1 MSDLKVS
8 SPVIDI
14 LEKRVYIGGLSKDI
28 NEKDLEIR
36 FNSFGVVSKVD
47 IIRQSTGECRGF
59 AYVTL
64 KTTDSSWKKCVS
76 LFNGAKWN
84 GMTLKV
90 QEAKLDYKQRL
101 KSEWEIQKSSTLPC
115 KKRKRGH
122 FHNEFAED
130 MSLVTD
136 NNFEHRKGW
145 KKTKYGRAVSV
156 MRLKKDDGTR
166 IIIDPSRYKGNIL
179 KFSDKVIDVKPK
191 SLAQLPYF
199 YEEYEIKEKQ
209 PLINQN
215 DENKSQDDFDAKS
228 DDKLEQ
234 NNFTSFIPKFTNQT
248 LVVTQT
254 HLPPSIIND
263 LRKLKLEKLENEKD
277 EKDEKDGKNE
287 KDEKDEKDENNEKN
301 LLKQEQSNQI
311 RLEALKQRAQEKRA
325 EREKIT
331 QALRIGTVLNNTK
344 RIVFSDN
351 DDTKQDTMKLFDS
364 DESDKDESV
373 KENELMDI
381 VVNPLFEGTSGRD
394 RLNLQKKFHG
404 DERFKLTEDFVS
416 DEEDNQKDEIN
427 KISSGKADDDENHE
441 ITKLLKE
448 ERDNQFDI
456 LKVMFG
462 DDMKPEQSN
471 SKKKETQWKNM
482 VHFDPDAPE
491 AKSLEV
497 QKKEVDE
504 ITPSLSQP
512 LPKVSKDVKV
522 EINADL
528 KGIFTSQSSNDKPFS
543 LFDDDDDDDAESEIQ
558 DMKLHDE
565 NESALVDKKELPVTD
580 KIERV
585 DKVAN
590 QKIQTFSEPL
600 FFFHFG
606 DNELLKRSHFR
617 EMKIFMRTSPVEEIV
632 SNWEKTSRDLTKE
645 YKRKHKSVSR
655 KMNKIKKKR

>member
-8 SPVIDI
+8 SPVIEI

-64 KTTDSSWKKCVS
+64 KTTDSSWKKCMNQNS
-76 LFNGAKWN
+76 FITKCI
-84 GMTLKV
+84 
-90 QEAKLDYKQRL
+90 QL
-101 KSEWEIQKSSTLPC
+101 KSEWEIQKSSTPPC

-248 LVVTQT
+248 L
-254 HLPPSIIND
+254 
-263 LRKLKLEKLENEKD
+263 
-277 EKDEKDGKNE
+277 
-287 KDEKDEKDENNEKN
+287 
-301 LLKQEQSNQI
+301 
-311 RLEALKQRAQEKRA
+311 RAQEKRA

-528 KGIFTSQSSNDKPFS
+528 KGIFTSQSSND
-543 LFDDDDDDDAESEIQ
+543 
-558 DMKLHDE
+558 MKLHDE